1 MKAAGNLK
9 YGIQQL
15 ENILYFKRTLLLQ
28 NQQAETTG
36 MGEDFRSLLAA
47 YQDRVYNQAFRMLG
61 NREEAE
67 EAAQDVFL
75 RIYRSLDDFR
85 GESKLSSWIFRIT
98 ANVCIS
104 RLRKKQLEVASLDE
118 PVESG
123 EGTMAQMIPDDRPD
137 PEQQYESQETA
148 EIIRAQVRR
157 LPPEWAQAISLH
169 HYQGMSYEEVA
180 EVMGIP
186 RATVATYILRGR
198 RQLAKQLTATV
209 GRDELR

>member
-1 MKAAGNLK
+1 MENVLYLK
-9 YGIQQL
+9 K
-15 ENILYFKRTLLLQ
+15 ILLMQ
-28 NQQAETTG
+28 NQQAGTTG

-47 YQDRVYNQAFRMLG
+47 YQDRVYNQAYRMLG

-85 GESKLSSWIFRIT
+85 GESKISSWIFRIT

-104 RLRKKQLEVASLDE
+104 RLRKKQLEISSLDE

-123 EGTMAQMIPDDRPD
+123 ETTMAEMIPDNQPD
-137 PEQQYESQETA
+137 PGQQYESQETA

-157 LPPEWAQAISLH
+157 LHPDWAQAISLH
-169 HYQGMSYEEVA
+169 HYQGMSYDEVA

-209 GRDELR
+209 GRDELK